1 MSIRYRFKL
10 LVAVSTFLAIPAGG
24 FASDHSAAQSVRAE
38 RELTDQE
45 VRELAPALCI
55 HLKRLLPRSFSDS
68 RPCFSSARLV
78 RVDGDTAYG
87 SYIYGTFQFGGA
99 RQLNCAFPIEA
110 GTPVGADCG
119 DE

>member
-10 LVAVSTFLAIPAGG
+10 LVMVSTFLATPAGVV
-24 FASDHSAAQSVRAE
+24 ASDHTAALSVRAE

-45 VRELAPALCI
+45 VRELAPALCT
-55 HLKRLLPRSFSDS
+55 HLKGLLPRSFSDS
-68 RPCFSSARLV
+68 RPCFSSARLM